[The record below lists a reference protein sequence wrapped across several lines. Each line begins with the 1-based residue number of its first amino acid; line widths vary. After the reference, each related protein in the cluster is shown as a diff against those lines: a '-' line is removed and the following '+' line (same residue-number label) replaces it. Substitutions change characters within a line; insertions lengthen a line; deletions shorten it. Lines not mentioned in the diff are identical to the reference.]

1 MTTPLRILVVH
12 NCEDV
17 SNGRKSTL
25 DFVFGF
31 ERYAPQHEF
40 FYHRILHPVPR
51 VVRDEDWDAIIFDP
65 TALGAATLRPRELFH
80 RIRESWNFVR
90 RHPAVKIVFPQD
102 DASHGGLLDFWFHWM
117 EVDAVFTVRPEKKDL
132 IYPLTSRRAEFV
144 STVSGFID
152 DRSIEACRSLASP
165 FEERPFVFGQRATIY
180 PAWGGSFAR
189 RKGLAAARMKE
200 ECERRDVAHDI
211 ATDPGDTIM
220 GDDWF
225 AFLGQCRFVVGAE
238 GGHGLW
244 DPYGVIKDAVVDYT
258 DRHPDASFEEI
269 EDMCFKG
276 LDGVETFPG
285 FAPRVLEAAMME
297 CGQVLVEGGYR
308 GFIRPGEHYIPLKED
323 FSNID
328 EVFVAIENTD
338 RVRSMIA
345 AARRDLV
352 DSPRFRYSTFVSETI
367 DHIER
372 RRREKHPAQA
382 PARIERSILTER
394 YWTEL
399 RDLLASAARD
409 EGFAEPALTER
420 VRWQLGTQVLDPELR
435 ERMQL
440 KAATGLS
447 PTVSGARATAGV
459 RGANAGS
466 GQATGIATGADDD
479 HTSETPGG
487 MSEKTLSGWTRRA
500 VKMVRQII
508 GGAGA

>member
-1 MTTPLRILVVH
+1 MTYPLRILVVH

-40 FYHRILHPVPR
+40 FYHRIMHPLPPVIR
-51 VVRDEDWDAIIFDP
+51 EEDWDAIIFDP

-80 RIRESWNFVR
+80 RIRESWDFAR
-90 RHPAVKIVFPQD
+90 RHRAVKIVFPQD
-102 DASHGGLLDFWFHWM
+102 DASHGGLLDFWFQWM

-152 DRSIEACRSLASP
+152 DRSIESCRALGIP
-165 FEERPFVFGQRATIY
+165 FEERAVVY
-180 PAWGGSFAR
+180 PAWGGRFAR

-200 ECERRDVAHDI
+200 ECERRKIRHDI
-211 ATDPGDTIM
+211 ATDPSDTIM

-285 FAPRVLEAAMME
+285 FAPRVLEAALME
-297 CGQVLVEGGYR
+297 CGQILVEGDYR

-323 FSNID
+323 FSNLE
-328 EVFVAIENTD
+328 EVFTAIENTD

-352 DSPRFRYSTFVSETI
+352 DGPRFRYSTFVAGTI
-367 DHIER
+367 EYVER
-372 RRREKHPAQA
+372 RCLEKRRTLATTRTDTSA
-382 PARIERSILTER
+382 LTNR
-394 YWTEL
+394 YWN
-399 RDLLASAARD
+399 
-409 EGFAEPALTER
+409 
-420 VRWQLGTQVLDPELR
+420 ELR
-435 ERMQL
+435 EAL
-440 KAATGLS
+440 ESL
-447 PTVSGARATAGV
+447 ARAEGFVEPHLTEWVRNQLSTQVVDSVVRARLQLDAGGPSPSQDLAPPPQADRDNADPPCPPTAM
-459 RGANAGS
+459 
-466 GQATGIATGADDD
+466 QAVTEASSDDPVASSNKD
-479 HTSETPGG
+479 WVSR
-487 MSEKTLSGWTRRA
+487 LTRRA
-500 VKMVRQII
+500 RRITRQML
-508 GGAGA
+508 GGTGF